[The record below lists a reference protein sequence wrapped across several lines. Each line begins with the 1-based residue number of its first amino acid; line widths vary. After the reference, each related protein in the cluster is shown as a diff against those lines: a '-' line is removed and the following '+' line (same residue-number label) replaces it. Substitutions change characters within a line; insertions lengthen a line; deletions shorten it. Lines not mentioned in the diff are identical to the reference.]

1 MNHLCAGWKAFLY
14 RIDEPLQVMATLM
27 SLGRPASDIMA
38 VMGRTEDEW
47 KAALSRA
54 RRSDDCPC
62 DSGLK
67 FAQCHGWNRPD
78 RGRNRRGTGAR
89 RPRPPVRE
97 SVRAKP

>member
-27 SLGRPASDIMA
+27 SLGRPTSDIMA

-47 KAALSRA
+47 KTALSRA

-67 FAQCHGWNRPD
+67 FGQCHVWKRPD